1 MKSIQSNETL
11 ENIKQNKGSS
21 NENLSYLSIWHK
33 TSVPR
38 SELSVLSMCRPDD
51 RFVLSH
57 FT

>member
-38 SELSVLSMCRPDD
+38 SEPCLFCQCVDQMTGS
-51 RFVLSH
+51 F
-57 FT
+57 